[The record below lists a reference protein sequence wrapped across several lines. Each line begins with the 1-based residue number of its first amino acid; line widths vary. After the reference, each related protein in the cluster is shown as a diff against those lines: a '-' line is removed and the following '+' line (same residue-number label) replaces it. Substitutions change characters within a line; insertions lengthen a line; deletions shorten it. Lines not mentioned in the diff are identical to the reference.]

1 VFVKTRTIHELNE
14 KPAATLP
21 GGFPWVN
28 WFHSQDRRE
37 LLAAPFAKVFVIGQ
51 KRKTTSGSPRLLPL
65 PENERVKSRFAAF
78 CAVQ

>member
-28 WFHSQDRRE
+28 WFHIKDRRE
-37 LLAAPFAKVFVIGQ
+37 LLAAPFAKVFVLGQ
-51 KRKTTSGSPRLLPL
+51 RLKTTSGRPRFLPL
-65 PENERVKSRFAAF
+65 PEYARVKSRFAAF
-78 CAVQ
+78 CAAQ